1 MTDVMIL
8 RVLSYYLSDLLHDK
22 VTETLHWM
30 VYASTVV
37 IREYETDILDDI

>member
-8 RVLSYYLSDLLHDK
+8 RVLSYYLTDLLRDN

-30 VYASTVV
+30 VYAWTVV